1 MYRRALIYLSL
12 LLSLGMLQAQNLIT
26 NPGFESRSLCPN
38 GISQFAGYV
47 NNWVQ
52 PSTGSTDCSGC
63 GYIGNGVIM
72 FGPYT
77 GTSAIGTWG
86 GPSHPGCGVGSAYV
100 EPAAVALT
108 TPMVSGQN
116 YTASF
121 AVRVDGAGTASAN
134 PSGCMNVGMYFY
146 HSSSPPSFP
155 GYCCAPVTP
164 QFFVSGASVL
174 RGPYTVFSGNFTATG
189 NFTHVVV
196 GAFCNA
202 MTASCTNYN
211 GTRMYFNI
219 DDVSVVPSVI
229 LPTNLL
235 QLHGSAQPTFNA
247 LTWKLDEADHYTQY
261 RLERS
266 LDGELFRTIDTRGV
280 SGSAEYHFNDTK
292 LDADEIYYRLA
303 AEDEGGNWVFSEVIR
318 LSTSDITTERH
329 RLHLAESVTAGI
341 LTLKIARLPAG
352 AYDLEVMDMQGRAV
366 YALHLDHELG
376 AEVQLPTEGFAAG
389 GYVLRLKSLS
399 DGSVRIAKW
408 VH

>member
-1 MYRRALIYLSL
+1 MFYPMLMLSAW
-12 LLSLGMLQAQNLIT
+12 SMQAQNLVT
-26 NPGFESRSLCPN
+26 NPGFESRSLCPTS
-38 GISQFAGYV
+38 ISQFAGYV
-47 NNWVQ
+47 NNWTQ
-52 PSTGSTDCSGC
+52 PSTGSTDYGGC
-63 GYIGNGVIM
+63 GYNGNGVIM
-72 FGPYT
+72 FGPYS

-86 GPSHPGCGVGSAYV
+86 GPSHPGCPVGSAYV

-108 TPMVSGQN
+108 TPLIMGQN

-121 AVRVDGAGTASAN
+121 AVRVDGAGTASSN

-146 HSSSPPSFP
+146 HSSSPPVYP

-202 MTASCTNYN
+202 MTPSCTNYN

-219 DDVSVVPSVI
+219 DDVSVVPSVV
-229 LPTNLL
+229 LPSNMLE
-235 QLHGSAQPTFNA
+235 LHGSAQPTFNA
-247 LTWKLDEADHYTQY
+247 LNWELDEADRFTQY

-280 SGSAEYHFNDTK
+280 SGTSKFHFNDTQ
-292 LDADEIYYRLA
+292 LDANEIYYRLA

-318 LSTSDITTERH
+318 LSTSDLATEKH
-329 RLHLAESVTAGI
+329 RLHYTESVAAGI
-341 LTLKIARLPAG
+341 LTLKIARIPRG
-352 AYDLEVMDMQGRAV
+352 TYTLEVMDMQGRV
-366 YALHLDHELG
+366 VFSQPIEHELG
-376 AEVQLPTEGFAAG
+376 GETDIPTSGFAAA
-389 GYVLRLKSLS
+389 GYLLRLRSLE
-399 DGSVRIAKW
+399 DGTVRIAKW